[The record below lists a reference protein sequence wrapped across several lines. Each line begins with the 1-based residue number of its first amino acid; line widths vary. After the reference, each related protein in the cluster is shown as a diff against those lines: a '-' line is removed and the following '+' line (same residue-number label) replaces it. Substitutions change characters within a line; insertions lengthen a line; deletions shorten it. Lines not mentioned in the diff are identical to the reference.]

1 MSVGQTTDTQNGILS
16 DPSLNYGLAPT
27 TDAQQ
32 FETEEEEAGA
42 ARGGGN
48 PLAGFKLPAWAA
60 GDFWAVY
67 SMAETFA
74 SNTGWKYLPTPQ
86 MILGIIGA
94 GAQSNPQAVF
104 QYFAAQMKIP
114 STMPWA
120 AYGMSSQQYSQSTS
134 NLADSLYSLTGTTD
148 FQEAGISS
156 AMQANAL
163 FNGWTAQH
171 LQNYIQQNPALN
183 AKYGYLQYG
192 YNYQSFNSYKISNA
206 DSLRQRFGNQF
217 TSANAIEELAAP
229 TTAFH
234 ASGGAFGESVPY
246 VSATSNIATGRQS
259 AVR

>member
-1 MSVGQTTDTQNGILS
+1 MSVGQTTDTSQDQGIVS

-104 QYFAAQMKIP
+104 QYFAKQMKIP
-114 STMPWA
+114 ATMPWA
-120 AYGMSSQQYSQSTS
+120 AYGLNSQQYNQATS
-134 NLADSLYSLTGTTD
+134 NLADSLYSLTGTAD
-148 FQEAGISS
+148 FSSAGLAGIY
-156 AMQANAL
+156 QTAL

-171 LQNYIQQNPALN
+171 LQNYIQQNKTLN

-192 YNYQSFNSYKISNA
+192 QNYQQFQNYKIQNA
-206 DSLRQRFGNQF
+206 DTLRQRFGNQ
-217 TSANAIEELAAP
+217 
-229 TTAFH
+229 
-234 ASGGAFGESVPY
+234 
-246 VSATSNIATGRQS
+246 
-259 AVR
+259 